1 MIFMLLGF
9 QLCLFIHHTGVLR
22 IEALRDNPDT
32 VVIVKTVIDDKPV
45 MTDAKISSHSEDLIF
60 DNVKRVNQDTIRRN
74 SEHSK
79 IVNKVRAQRRKIE
92 NFYFNPNTAT
102 LEEFQRLGF
111 TEKQAQ
117 SIVNYRVKGG
127 RFSRASDF
135 ARSYVV
141 SDSVFKRLEP
151 FIRIPKVD
159 INTADS
165 SAFDALPGI
174 GPYYASKM
182 VEYRSQLG
190 GYSCIE
196 QLMELYHFD
205 EEKFGKIADLI
216 ECRDPY
222 YFDLWN
228 ADEKTLASHPV
239 IRNRSTAHSIWLY
252 IENSKLEELTVDGLF
267 KSGIIDSL
275 QRVKLNRC
283 VKKAASLGALNLV
296 SL

>member
-1 MIFMLLGF
+1 MLGF

-22 IEALRDNPDT
+22 IEALRDHPDT
-32 VVIVKTVIDDKPV
+32 VFIVKTIVDGKPAS
-45 MTDAKISSHSEDLIF
+45 MSAEISSHSEVLNI
-60 DNVKRVNQDTIRRN
+60 DNSQHESFDTIRKN

-79 IVNKVRAQRRKIE
+79 VVSKVRAQRRKPE
-92 NFYFNPNTAT
+92 NFYFDPNTISIDD
-102 LEEFQRLGF
+102 LQRLGF

-222 YFDLWN
+222 FFDLWN
-228 ADEKTLASHPV
+228 ADEKTLASHPA
-239 IRNRSTAHSIWLY
+239 IRNRSTAHSIRLY

-283 VKKAASLGALNLV
+283 VKKATL
-296 SL
+296 